1 MNEEQ
6 VEFVLIERKGSKMPK
21 KTGVRY
27 YLSYGRTIPLGNKQA
42 YKPSDLKVGM
52 VIEGNFKQG
61 VIIEKIDNIVDNKG
75 ETHWK
80 IKVTGEHAGGEHFE
94 YSEYQTVIA
103 DRYAVDLINRGQ

>member
-1 MNEEQ
+1 MSKQ
-6 VEFVLIERKGSKMPK
+6 EFVLIDRRDNFMPK
-21 KTGVRY
+21 KTSVKY
-27 YLSYGRTIPLGNKQA
+27 YLNYGRTIPLGNQEA
-42 YKPSDLKVGM
+42 FKPSDLKVGM

-61 VIIEKIDNIVDNKG
+61 VVIEKIEPVTDNKG

-80 IKVTGEHAGGEHFE
+80 IKVGGEHAGGEYFE